1 MAEDASLKD
10 LQETVDR
17 VTKNLY
23 DYIDELNQLKKD
35 IKDTIKGADYRSK
48 YLITENRRNMT
59 DLFRLI
65 LDYNDTLVKLKEK
78 VFNAKMKI
86 ERPGDSFGIVDVRG
100 LVDKMVRDVEKA
112 QKRAEAAALE
122 GGLDGVQRDDSGTD
136 IKWY

>member
-136 IKWY
+136 IK